1 MITLKTVLR
10 MNATSCIIFAIIF
23 LLMPTEVAS
32 FLGQNK
38 AAPELLLLVLGLI
51 LLTNGPHILWVSWQ
65 LKPNKYLVLYFAVG
79 DFIWV
84 VASIILVS
92 QGMWITT
99 TLGIFIS
106 LLVAMM
112 VGTFGVLQ
120 IMKNKI

>member
-10 MNATSCIIFAIIF
+10 MNATSCIIFVIIF
-23 LLMPTEVAS
+23 LLMSTEVAS

-51 LLTNGPHILWVSWQ
+51 LLTNGLHILWVSWQ

>member
-23 LLMPTEVAS
+23 LLMSTEVAS

-51 LLTNGPHILWVSWQ
+51 LLTNGLHILWVSWQ

>member
-51 LLTNGPHILWVSWQ
+51 LLTNGLHILWVSWQ

-92 QGMWITT
+92 LGIWVTT

-106 LLVAMM
+106 LLVATM

>member
-1 MITLKTVLR
+1 MVTLKTVLR

-23 LLMPTEVAS
+23 LLMPTAGAS
-32 FLGQNK
+32 FLGKNK
-38 AAPELLLLVLGLI
+38 AAPELVLQVLGLI
-51 LLTNGPHILWVSWQ
+51 LLTNGLHILWVSWQ
-65 LKPNKYLVLYFAVG
+65 LKPHKYLVLYFAVG

-92 QGMWITT
+92 LGMWITT

-106 LLVAMM
+106 LLVTMM
-112 VGTFGVLQ
+112 VGTFGILQ

>member
-51 LLTNGPHILWVSWQ
+51 LLTNGLHILWVSWQ